1 MTVILDG
8 KKLRDKLAK
17 STIDSFGDFVDE
29 KNKIER
35 SIMELSLTIERK
47 KSEVL
52 SLEQDLL
59 NYRLSFEK
67 NKQKYEEQ
75 LKSKSINEMSA
86 RAIAVYTLLE
96 DKLIRQQSQL
106 LQEEFKKRGMDVVVE
121 DRSATDVLDANGWKY
136 ARSYDATRT
145 FLESVILEYP
155 TLEYFVDLHRDS
167 VSRSIS
173 TVTIGD
179 TNYAK
184 VMFLIGMENAGHAAN
199 EALTIQIEEYLNSH
213 YEGISRGIYRK
224 SGTGVNGV
232 YNQDFSPNVILI
244 EIGGMEN
251 TLEEVYHTCLA
262 IAEALYAVMVGDA

>member
-1 MTVILDG
+1 MT
-8 KKLRDKLAK
+8 
-17 STIDSFGDFVDE
+17 STFATKGFD
-29 KNKIER
+29 
-35 SIMELSLTIERK
+35 LTPNAAFNQSSRN
-47 KSEVL
+47 
-52 SLEQDLL
+52 SLESIL
-59 NYRLSFEK
+59 NETFHTYVVSPPTPTIATEEK
-67 NKQKYEEQ
+67 LFQPRIYFYNSHPGEEYQ
-75 LKSKSINEMSA
+75 ADIMNGFGVA
-86 RAIAVYTLLE
+86 PNVTVTNYI
-96 DKLIRQQSQL
+96 